1 MKTGSQA
8 RWYKNM
14 RKKMNRL
21 VFQRKLAEKA
31 VMDES
36 PDMIFFDQVKRICA
50 AFARGNDLDCA
61 KRKWAIKTLWRCA
74 GRGGEPSLLTYE
86 GVRWNEQF
94 EAAVCECPQP
104 KSSKTKSIP
113 MVAGSD
119 RHADWCLD
127 FGDVLV
133 LVRGGLKYD
142 SEENTPFF
150 PELLPAGGSTTK
162 LSNYIKGIAPQP
174 VGMAKYAHIAVSGL
188 PSVPTAGGI
197 RPGAADMLAASVP
210 AEIAVHTTGHDLEN
224 LSALWNYLDCRV
236 ALTIPGAIAL
246 SGFPPLPYGQLGQG
260 PSAPSLNALVVKGV
274 ALDRLEVFIDEMFV
288 CLPRWDPTHAPP
300 GHAVE
305 ASCAHDHGDAHHVL
319 SGAL

>member
-1 MKTGSQA
+1 
-8 RWYKNM
+8 
-14 RKKMNRL
+14 
-21 VFQRKLAEKA
+21 
-31 VMDES
+31 
-36 PDMIFFDQVKRICA
+36 
-50 AFARGNDLDCA
+50 
-61 KRKWAIKTLWRCA
+61 
-74 GRGGEPSLLTYE
+74 
-86 GVRWNEQF
+86 
-94 EAAVCECPQP
+94 
-104 KSSKTKSIP
+104 
-113 MVAGSD
+113 
-119 RHADWCLD
+119 
-127 FGDVLV
+127 
-133 LVRGGLKYD
+133 
-142 SEENTPFF
+142 
-150 PELLPAGGSTTK
+150 
-162 LSNYIKGIAPQP
+162 
-174 VGMAKYAHIAVSGL
+174 
-188 PSVPTAGGI
+188 
-197 RPGAADMLAASVP
+197 MLAASVP